1 MSNKGVYEHQRAT
14 TSDKRVFLLTRSSF
28 LGQQR
33 YASHSWSGDVVSTW
47 DVMRKQLA
55 AGLNY
60 TLCGIPYW
68 NTDLGG
74 FFAWRYNNNV
84 NNIAYHEL
92 HVRWYQW
99 GVFQPI
105 MRSHNSSPVAVE
117 IYQFGKKGD
126 WSYDALEKYIPGVYV
141 PTEIPV
147 TLHLQHFLGSDQQ
160 GRQHHAPAY
169 DGLPERQKGARY
181 GH

>member
-47 DVMRKQLA
+47 EVMRKQLA

-60 TLCGIPYW
+60 SLCGIPYW

-74 FFAWRYNNNV
+74 FLLG
-84 NNIAYHEL
+84 NIIMMLIILLIMSYTSVGISGEL
-92 HVRWYQW
+92 SNLSCVL
-99 GVFQPI
+99 I
-105 MRSHNSSPVAVE
+105 
-117 IYQFGKKGD
+117 
-126 WSYDALEKYIPGVYV
+126 
-141 PTEIPV
+141 IPV
-147 TLHLQHFLGSDQQ
+147 LLL
-160 GRQHHAPAY
+160 
-169 DGLPERQKGARY
+169 
-181 GH
+181 

>member
-47 DVMRKQLA
+47 EVMKKQLA

-60 TLCGIPYW
+60 SLCGIPYW

-74 FFAWRYNNNV
+74 FFAWKYNNNV
-84 NNIAYHEL
+84 HNIAYHEL

-99 GVFQPI
+99 GAFQPI

-126 WSYDALEKYIPGVYV
+126 WAYDALENILTCAIAFCPISTALHGKL
-141 PTEIPV
+141 PTKRAAS
-147 TLHLQHFLGSDQQ
+147 SD
-160 GRQHHAPAY
+160 HS
-169 DGLPERQKGARY
+169 
-181 GH
+181 

>member
-1 MSNKGVYEHQRAT
+1 MKKNIFDLGMDGWWLDSTEPDHMNLKDQDFNTLTYLGTFRRVHNAFPLMSNKGVYEHQRAT

-47 DVMRKQLA
+47 EVMRKQLA

-60 TLCGIPYW
+60 SLCGIPYW

-74 FFAWRYNNNV
+74 FFAWKYNNNV

-117 IYQFGKKGD
+117 IYQFGKKATG
-126 WSYDALEKYIPGVYV
+126 I
-141 PTEIPV
+141 
-147 TLHLQHFLGSDQQ
+147 
-160 GRQHHAPAY
+160 
-169 DGLPERQKGARY
+169 
-181 GH
+181 

>member
-47 DVMRKQLA
+47 EVMRKQLA

-60 TLCGIPYW
+60 SLCGIPYW

-74 FFAWRYNNNV
+74 FFAWKYNNDV

-99 GVFQPI
+99 GAFQPI

-117 IYQFGKKGD
+117 IYQSAIKVIGLMMHWRNIPICVIAYYLIYIVLLGK
-126 WSYDALEKYIPGVYV
+126 
-141 PTEIPV
+141 
-147 TLHLQHFLGSDQQ
+147 
-160 GRQHHAPAY
+160 
-169 DGLPERQKGARY
+169 
-181 GH
+181 

>member
-47 DVMRKQLA
+47 EVMRKQLA

-60 TLCGIPYW
+60 SLCGIPYW

-74 FFAWRYNNNV
+74 FFAWKYNNDV
-84 NNIAYHEL
+84 NNIAYLSYTSVGISGEL
-92 HVRWYQW
+92 SNLSCVL
-99 GVFQPI
+99 I
-105 MRSHNSSPVAVE
+105 
-117 IYQFGKKGD
+117 
-126 WSYDALEKYIPGVYV
+126 
-141 PTEIPV
+141 IPV
-147 TLHLQHFLGSDQQ
+147 LLL
-160 GRQHHAPAY
+160 
-169 DGLPERQKGARY
+169 
-181 GH
+181 

>member
-1 MSNKGVYEHQRAT
+1 MAAQSRSQTLRPVSSGSTGYLLGGDEKEHDFDLGMDAWWLDSTEPDHMDIKASRLQYTDRTLPQSTQRLPLTSNKGVYETTNQRAT

-74 FFAWRYNNNV
+74 FLR
-84 NNIAYHEL
+84 
-92 HVRWYQW
+92 
-99 GVFQPI
+99 
-105 MRSHNSSPVAVE
+105 ME
-117 IYQFGKKGD
+117 I
-126 WSYDALEKYIPGVYV
+126 
-141 PTEIPV
+141 
-147 TLHLQHFLGSDQQ
+147 
-160 GRQHHAPAY
+160 
-169 DGLPERQKGARY
+169 
-181 GH
+181 

>member
-126 WSYDALEKYIPGVYV
+126 WSYDALEKYTHLRYRLLPYIYS
-141 PTEIPV
+141 TSWEV
-147 TLHLQHFLGSDQQ
+147 TSS
-160 GRQHHAPAY
+160 RQHHAPAY